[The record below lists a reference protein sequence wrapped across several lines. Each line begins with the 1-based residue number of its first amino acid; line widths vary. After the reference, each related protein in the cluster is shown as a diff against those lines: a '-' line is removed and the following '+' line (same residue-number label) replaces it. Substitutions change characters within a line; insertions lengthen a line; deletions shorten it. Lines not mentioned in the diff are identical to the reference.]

1 MFASVFFCTTYSCVI
16 HQSTWVQRVGL
27 CPGHPF
33 ILRFSFPFNFKH
45 SGKSRNRF
53 FSFKRSTDGRS
64 SCRPLTS
71 GNQLLYMDHDEVCSH
86 NLIVKLYYFREFF
99 MEYLLVFLSFFFIFD
114 DVLIISYLLYFCQH
128 PKNILL

>member
-1 MFASVFFCTTYSCVI
+1 MPRAPFLSYGSHFRLTLN
-16 HQSTWVQRVGL
+16 VQENL
-27 CPGHPF
+27 ETD
-33 ILRFSFPFNFKH
+33 
-45 SGKSRNRF
+45 F